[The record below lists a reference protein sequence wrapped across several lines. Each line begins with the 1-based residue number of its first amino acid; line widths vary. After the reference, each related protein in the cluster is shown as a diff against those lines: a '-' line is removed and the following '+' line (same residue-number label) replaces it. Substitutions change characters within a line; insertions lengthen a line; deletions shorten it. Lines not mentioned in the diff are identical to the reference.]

1 MSAVAVV
8 RAHLGRALDPVVAAL
23 ARLGNGAPPGL
34 RRGAGAAPAD
44 VPVVVV
50 HLRAGAEENADG
62 VLAAV
67 TAARRAGETFTPVVL
82 LERPALAP
90 YRRAGYAVELVGP
103 QGVAAAREEA
113 VRTYA
118 AVAVVEVSPGDVERS
133 ARLVERLLGAV
144 PAPPSG
150 PVAAARR
157 AARAVERLLP

>member
-1 MSAVAVV
+1 MTALAVV
-8 RAHLGRALDPVVAAL
+8 RAQVGRALDPVVAAL
-23 ARLGNGAPPGL
+23 ARLGGGAPPGL

-50 HLRAGAEENADG
+50 HLRAGVEEDADG

-67 TAARRAGETFTPVVL
+67 TAARRAGETFTPVLL
-82 LERPALAP
+82 LERPVLAP

-103 QGVAAAREEA
+103 PGVAAAREEA

-118 AVAVVEVSPGDVERS
+118 AAAVVEVSPRDLESS
-133 ARLVERLLGAV
+133 AHLVERLLDAV
-144 PAPPSG
+144 PPVPSG
-150 PVAAARR
+150 PVAAVRR